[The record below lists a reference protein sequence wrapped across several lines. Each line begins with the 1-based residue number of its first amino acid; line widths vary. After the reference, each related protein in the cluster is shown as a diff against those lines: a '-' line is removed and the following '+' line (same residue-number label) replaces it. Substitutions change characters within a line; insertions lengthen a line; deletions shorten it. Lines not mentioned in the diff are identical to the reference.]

1 MSKMKILWKII
12 LSALV
17 IGGLGCGGGSSHA
30 PAGNSNVPQFSH
42 VFIVVEENHSYQQT
56 IGNSA
61 MPYLN
66 SLASKY
72 GLATQYFANTHPSLP
87 NYFVL
92 TTGQTITD
100 MNDFTGPTSADNI
113 AQIVTAAGKT
123 WKCYAESL
131 PNAGYTGPDAGPYD
145 HSHVPFGFFQS
156 VQSDNSQKVN
166 IVPFSQLSADLS
178 ANQLP
183 DFGFI
188 VPNIQSDG
196 HDCPGGAQSCDDNA
210 KLANADSWLAANIQP
225 LLDNP
230 AFQQSGLLLITYDES
245 TDGDNAHGGGQVPLI
260 VISSKSK
267 QGFTSTTFYQH
278 QNTLRLAL
286 DALGITHLPGSAN
299 GATQMGEFFQQ

>member
-1 MSKMKILWKII
+1 MSNMWRSLV
-12 LSALV
+12 LAALLFGV
-17 IGGLGCGGGSSHA
+17 LGCGGGSSHA
-30 PAGNSNVPQFSH
+30 PAGNPNVPQFSN
-42 VFIVVEENHSYQQT
+42 VFIVVEENHSYQQA

-72 GLATQYFANTHPSLP
+72 GLATQYFANSHPSLP

-92 TTGQTITD
+92 TAGQTITNQD
-100 MNDFTGPTSADNI
+100 DLAQPTSADNI
-113 AQIVTAAGKT
+113 TSALKAAGKT

-131 PNAGYTGPDAGPYD
+131 PAPGYNGPDTPVYA
-145 HSHVPFGFFQS
+145 HRHVPFVFFTS
-156 VQSDNSQKVN
+156 VLNDPAQMGN

-188 VPNIQSDG
+188 VPNLQSDA
-196 HDCPGGAQSCDDNA
+196 HDCPGGAGSCDDNA
-210 KLANADSWLAANIQP
+210 KLAMSDAWLAANIQP

-230 AFQQSGLLLITYDES
+230 TFQQNGLLLIVFDES

-267 QGFTSTTFYQH
+267 PGFKSMTLYQH

-286 DALGITHLPGSAN
+286 DALGVTHLPGSAN
-299 GATQMGEFFQQ
+299 GATQMGEFFQ